1 MHPTSNV
8 STIKKQLVKS
18 LFWDNKL
25 SLFGGLFFYVLLFS
39 TTVFSPY
46 IASSIVN
53 AAVAQ
58 SVGDIFFFIFLD
70 ILMTIVIIL
79 IRLTTRRLVP
89 KFIYQ
94 ACTNYRNTA
103 FKYLLNKKISTF
115 EGGGGS
121 DYVSAFTNDI
131 YSIESSYLEKL
142 FLLAGKSVAF
152 VIALVI
158 LLYRAFLL
166 RL

>member
-94 ACTNYRNTA
+94 VC
-103 FKYLLNKKISTF
+103 LQV
-115 EGGGGS
+115 G
-121 DYVSAFTNDI
+121 
-131 YSIESSYLEKL
+131 
-142 FLLAGKSVAF
+142 
-152 VIALVI
+152 
-158 LLYRAFLL
+158 
-166 RL
+166 